1 MTTDERLHTAGSTYK
16 RMLDVDVFTAAQQ
29 RCRYL
34 YENYDDVIIS
44 WSGGKDSSSVL
55 ELCREAARDLGKLP
69 IKVFFLDEEV
79 VYPET
84 IDLCHRHRSD
94 PEIDFYWVCVPS
106 TYRNACS
113 EVEPDF
119 IPFEQGKEAL
129 WTSHPPDD
137 AIWMGTGEDGHG
149 MTDWRVP
156 PSIPKTAIFKL
167 FAEPGKVKA
176 MVTGL
181 RAEESYV
188 RYSGIMSSQS
198 FLTKPEKGIVHAR
211 PVYDWKAR
219 DVWWAIANMK
229 WDYNKA
235 YDKLWRAGG
244 NVNNTRVAPLFHAEA
259 AVLLRRV
266 MLYWPR
272 WWPLI
277 RRRVR
282 GAHSMAIYSGQ
293 LHKPRLLPGETWE
306 QAAQRYWN
314 NLGSQESKD
323 ALASAIRQKLQGHAQ
338 HSKVPLDD
346 IVGCS
351 ECNLS
356 WKLIAKACCLDDRQM
371 RILVPNRSIHGI
383 RGNVA

>member
-1 MTTDERLHTAGSTYK
+1 MTTESERLHTAGSTYK
-16 RMLDVDVFTAAQQ
+16 RMLAVDVFTAAQQ

-84 IDLCHRHRSD
+84 IDLCHRHMSD
-94 PEIDFYWVCVPS
+94 PEIAFYWVCVPS
-106 TYRNACS
+106 IYRNACS

-119 IPFEQGKEAL
+119 IPFEPGKEAI
-129 WTSHPPDD
+129 WTSHPPDS
-137 AIWMGTGEDGHG
+137 AIWMGTGPDGHG

-156 PSIPKTAIFKL
+156 PSIPKTGIMKMIGDR
-167 FAEPGKVKA
+167 PGVKV

-181 RAEESYV
+181 RARESFV
-188 RYSGIMSSQS
+188 RYAGIMSSES
-198 FLTKPEKGIVHAR
+198 FITKPDHGFVHAR
-211 PVYDWKAR
+211 PVYDWNAK

-244 NVNNTRVAPLFHAEA
+244 TVETTRVAPLFHAEA
-259 AVLLRRV
+259 AIMLRRV

-282 GAHSMAIYSGQ
+282 GVHAMAIYAGK
-293 LHKPRLLPGETWE
+293 LHQPRLLPGETWE
-306 QAAQRYWN
+306 HAAQRYWDG
-314 NLGSQESKD
+314 LGSEESKTI
-323 ALASAIRQKLQGHAQ
+323 LANAIRDKLKQHAK
-338 HSKVPLDD
+338 HT
-346 IVGCS
+346 
-351 ECNLS
+351 
-356 WKLIAKACCLDDRQM
+356 IAPIHETRKCLKCGLTWRRIARACCLDDRQL
-371 RILVPNRSIHGI
+371 RILEPYNS
-383 RGNVA
+383 